1 MLGLLFLLL
10 ALNRGIL
17 PPTLLRYR
25 LGVLWE
31 AARQVRKSHVRTR
44 RDTYVSL
51 VPLAE
56 GSRINLD
63 DSTLDKGVG
72 PNKLVVGRIIDL
84 EKTEQ

>member
-1 MLGLLFLLL
+1 MGSS
-10 ALNRGIL
+10 ASA
-17 PPTLLRYR
+17 P
-25 LGVLWE
+25 
-31 AARQVRKSHVRTR
+31 AKSWANMT
-44 RDTYVSL
+44 DTYVSL

>member
-1 MLGLLFLLL
+1 M
-10 ALNRGIL
+10 
-17 PPTLLRYR
+17 
-25 LGVLWE
+25 
-31 AARQVRKSHVRTR
+31 
-44 RDTYVSL
+44 SL